1 MPKKKKKKKE
11 SWKERQRRISIKHQR
26 TIEAERIRRER
37 APKKKEGFFSGKNLA
52 LIILLSITVVGAA
65 VLAIS
70 WYPSSPSEE
79 ELPQLY
85 MLTSSNLDE
94 FRGKIVIIDFFATWC
109 SPCKQEIPELAE
121 IHSKYNSSQVVI
133 ISVAPESE
141 DDTKLRKFKKDYD
154 MTWLVARDTVN
165 LFNKFGIRVIPTIV
179 ILDEQG
185 EVQFTKEGLTSAS
198 ELSSVI
204 DSLLGGK

>member
-1 MPKKKKKKKE
+1 M
-11 SWKERQRRISIKHQR
+11 I
-26 TIEAERIRRER
+26 
-37 APKKKEGFFSGKNLA
+37 
-52 LIILLSITVVGAA
+52 
-65 VLAIS
+65 
-70 WYPSSPSEE
+70 
-79 ELPQLY
+79 
-85 MLTSSNLDE
+85 
-94 FRGKIVIIDFFATWC
+94 FFATWC
-109 SPCKQEIPELAE
+109 DPCKQEIPELAE
-121 IHSKYNSSQVVI
+121 INSKYNSSQVVI

-165 LFNKFGIRVIPTIV
+165 LFNKFGIQVIPTIV

-204 DSLLGGK
+204 DSLLGG

>member
-1 MPKKKKKKKE
+1 M
-11 SWKERQRRISIKHQR
+11 
-26 TIEAERIRRER
+26 
-37 APKKKEGFFSGKNLA
+37 
-52 LIILLSITVVGAA
+52 
-65 VLAIS
+65 LAIS
-70 WYPSSPSEE
+70 WYPFSPSEE

-94 FRGKIVIIDFFATWC
+94 FRGKIVIVDFFATWC
-109 SPCKQEIPELAE
+109 NPCKQEIPELAE

-141 DDTKLRKFKKDYD
+141 DDTKLRKFKKDYS

-165 LFNKFGIRVIPTIV
+165 LFNKFGIQVIPTIV
-179 ILDEQG
+179 ILDGQG

-204 DSLLGGK
+204 DSLLGG